1 MDTKNKTVFN
11 SDSRKLSE
19 LMNPPEDHLWRPDEL
34 AAVFRHQ
41 LSVPV
46 QFDLAGLDPRLCE
59 KVRLLACS
67 QGLLLKSFGDL
78 FRHPNPPVKL
88 LEMVKDFA
96 KRSALSPDGPLPRE
110 IAKVLYYSAIAAAI
124 LRCGRRITR
133 LNDAS
138 LRHGLEWAI
147 RLSWIDSDTRDLL
160 KSCLDALS
168 TSDGVKK

>member
-1 MDTKNKTVFN
+1 MDTKNKTVFH

-19 LMNPPEDHLWRPDEL
+19 LMNSPEAQLWQPEEL

-41 LSVPV
+41 LSAPV
-46 QFDLAGLDPRLCE
+46 QFDLAGLDPRLGE
-59 KVRLLACS
+59 EVRLLAVS

-78 FRHPNPPVKL
+78 FRHSNPPVKL
-88 LEMVKDFA
+88 LVMVKDFA
-96 KRSALSPDGPLPRE
+96 KRTAISPNGPLPRE

-124 LRCGRRITR
+124 LRCSRRITK

-138 LRHGLEWAI
+138 LRRGLEWAI